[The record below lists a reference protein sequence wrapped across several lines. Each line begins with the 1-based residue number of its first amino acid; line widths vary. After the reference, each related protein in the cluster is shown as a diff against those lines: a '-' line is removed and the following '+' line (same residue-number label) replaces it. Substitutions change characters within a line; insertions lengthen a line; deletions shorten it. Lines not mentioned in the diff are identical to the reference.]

1 MKKVRKTSYDITYMW
16 HLKNDTNE
24 FIYKTESE
32 TLKTNLGLPKGKD
45 REKIWIKVLGW
56 GYSTWSM
63 GNC

>member
-1 MKKVRKTSYDITYMW
+1 MW